1 MRLLFLLAALT
12 LVGCAEAQQTRQTE
26 LPGFSTN
33 TSKRSIEL
41 SELRSGGPP
50 KDGIPSIDAPRYVA
64 PREAGWL
71 VDREPVILLRVNGEA
86 RIYPLQILT
95 WHEIANDTLGGVPVA
110 VTFCPLCYAAVAFD
124 RRIPAGEEQPDGE
137 TRTLSLGVSGMLR
150 MSDMVMYDRQ
160 TETLW
165 QQITGEA
172 LVGDLLGTTLT
183 QLPAQ
188 IVSFADA
195 RTSAPQA
202 LVLSRETGH
211 DRAYGRNP
219 YVGYDDVDAR
229 PFLFDGEIDGRVPP
243 MEHVVAVERGG
254 EAVAVSFARL
264 REDRVWQGEVGGE
277 PVVVLWAPGTATA
290 LGGADIASASDR
302 GAVGVFTPEADG
314 ARLSVRARGGEIV
327 DEAGNRWSVTG
338 EAVAGP
344 LEGARLEPIPFH
356 DTFAFAWLAFR
367 PQTRVV
373 E

>member
-1 MRLLFLLAALT
+1 MRLLVLLLAAALT
-12 LVGCAEAQQTRQTE
+12 ACAGAQEPREEA

-33 TSKRSIEL
+33 TAKRSIEL

-50 KDGIPSIDAPRYVA
+50 KDGIPSIDAPRYIA
-64 PREAGWL
+64 QSEADWL
-71 VDREPVILLRVNGEA
+71 EDREPVILLRAGGIA

-95 WHEIANDTLGGVPVA
+95 WHEIANDTLGGMPVA

-124 RRIPAGEEQPDGE
+124 RRLTHEDE
-137 TRTLSLGVSGMLR
+137 TRTVSLGVSGMLR
-150 MSDMVMYDRQ
+150 LSDMVMYDRG

-172 LVGDLLGTTLT
+172 LVGDLLGATLT

-195 RTSAPQA
+195 RQSAPGA

-211 DRAYGRNP
+211 SRDYGRNP
-219 YVGYDDVDAR
+219 YVGYDDVDTR
-229 PFLFDGEIDGRVPP
+229 PFLFEGETDGRLPP

-264 REDRVWQGEVGGE
+264 REDGVWQGTVGGE
-277 PVVVLWAPGTATA
+277 PVVVVWREGTATA
-290 LGGADIASASDR
+290 LGEATIAEASDR
-302 GAVGVFTPEADG
+302 GAVGAFVPEHEGTAL
-314 ARLSVRARGGEIV
+314 AFSATGGEIR
-327 DEAGNRWSVTG
+327 DETGSVWSVTG
-338 EAVAGP
+338 EAVSGP
-344 LEGARLEPIPFH
+344 LAGARLETLPFH

-367 PQTRVV
+367 PETRVI